1 MKIRCKSAVLAL
13 AVWAAGPLAAA
24 GPAPESLPAERRAGE
39 IEQVFAFTDA
49 MPTGVSVTRDGRIFV
64 NFPRW
69 GDEVPYTVAEIRDG
83 KLLPYPS
90 AAANQPNASDPADGF
105 ISVQSVVADTRNRL
119 WVLDTAAPNFAAPR
133 PGGAKLVAIDLK
145 RNKIQKTYVLPADV
159 MLERTYLNDVRF
171 DFNIGKQGVAYIT
184 DSGENALIVLDLN
197 TGKALRRLA
206 NHRSTSPDAE
216 FLPMVEGRPLQRR
229 DAAGK
234 TQPFAVGADGI
245 ALSPDGATLYYCPLS
260 SRRLYSVPT
269 AKLRDAAVSDSEV
282 NAAVRDIGI
291 KGASDGLDA
300 DASAIYAGDYE
311 HNAIR
316 KLNPDGSWQTIAH
329 DPRILWPD
337 SLSVGKDGYLYFTA
351 NQLHRQAGF
360 QGGRDER
367 EKPYSLFRVKL

>member
-1 MKIRCKSAVLAL
+1 MKNLCQSVVLAL
-13 AVWAAGPLAAA
+13 AAWTAGPLLAA
-24 GPAPESLPAERRAGE
+24 PAPESLPAERRVGE
-39 IEQVFAFTDA
+39 LEQVFAFTDA
-49 MPTGVSVTRDGRIFV
+49 MPTGVSVARDGRIFV

-69 GDEVPYTVAEIRDG
+69 GDDVPFTVAEIRDG

-105 ISVQSVVADTRNRL
+105 ISVQSVIADARNRL
-119 WVLDTAAPNFAAPR
+119 WVLDTAAPSFASPR

-159 MLERTYLNDVRF
+159 LRERTYLNDVRF
-171 DFNIGKQGVAYIT
+171 DFTIGKQGVAYIT

-206 NHRSTSPDAE
+206 NHRSTSPDA
-216 FLPMVEGRPLQRR
+216 
-229 DAAGK
+229 DK

-260 SRRLYSVPT
+260 SRRLFSVPT
-269 AKLRDAAVSDSEV
+269 AKLRDPATSENDV
-282 NAAVRDIGI
+282 AAAVRDLGI

-300 DASAIYAGDYE
+300 DATAIYAGDYE

-329 DPRILWPD
+329 DPRLLWPD
-337 SLSVGKDGYLYFTA
+337 TLSVGKDGYLYFIA

-367 EKPYSLFRVKL
+367 EKPYGLFRVKL